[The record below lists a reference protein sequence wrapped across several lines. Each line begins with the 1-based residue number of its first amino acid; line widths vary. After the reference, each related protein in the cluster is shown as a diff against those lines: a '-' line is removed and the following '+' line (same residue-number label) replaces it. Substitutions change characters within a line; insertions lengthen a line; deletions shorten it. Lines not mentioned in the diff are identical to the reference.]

1 MSIEEARRVLELEAQ
16 GIMGLIP
23 RVGPSFT
30 ETVELIYACT
40 GRVVVSGIGKSGII
54 GRKIVA
60 TLNSTGTP
68 ALFLHPVEAMHGD
81 LGMVTG
87 RDILL
92 AISNS
97 GETEELNAMIP
108 SIRQTGAKIIAFTG
122 NPNSTL
128 ARKSDIVIDVGVER
142 EACPLGLS
150 PTTSTTA
157 ALAMGDALSVALIT
171 KRNFNEVDFHRFH
184 PGGNLGQRLASIRV
198 KEVMLVGEE
207 MPVVRAGQKA
217 MDAVDKINE
226 QNLGVVLVLDDLG
239 ELKGIITDG
248 DIRRAVKRC
257 VDFRSCPVE
266 EVMTTSPITIHE
278 KALALEALDLMEQKQ
293 ITCLVAVDKENRLKG
308 LVHLHDLL
316 GRGKFRFTRE
326 DRTP

>member
-1 MSIEEARRVLELEAQ
+1 MSIEEARKVLELEAR
-16 GIMGLIP
+16 GIMDLIP

-30 ETVELIYACT
+30 EAVELIYQCT

-81 LGMVTG
+81 LGMVTS

-97 GETEELNAMIP
+97 GETEELNTMLP
-108 SIRQTGAKIIAFTG
+108 SIRQAGARIIAFTG

-128 ARKSDIVIDVGVER
+128 ARKGDVVIDVGVER

-171 KRNFNEVDFHRFH
+171 KRNFNEVDFQRFH
-184 PGGNLGQRLASIRV
+184 PGGNLGHRLTSIQV
-198 KEVMLVGEE
+198 KEVMLVGAE
-207 MPVVRAGQKA
+207 MPAVRVGQKA
-217 MDAVDKINE
+217 INAVDKINE
-226 QNLGVVLVLDDLG
+226 KNLGVALVLDDLG
-239 ELKGIITDG
+239 ELRGIITDG
-248 DIRRAVKRC
+248 DIRRAVKMC
-257 VDFRSCPVE
+257 ADFRLCSVE
-266 EVMTTSPITIHE
+266 DIMTVAPITIHE
-278 KALALEALDLMEQKQ
+278 NTLALEALDLMEQKE
-293 ITCLVAVDKENRLKG
+293 ITCLVTVDKDNRLRG

-316 GRGKFRFTRE
+316 GRGKFRFTR
-326 DRTP
+326 DDKTS